1 MKIEGEGQLL
11 RIFVG
16 ENERHEGQ
24 PLYEAIVRTAN
35 EHNLAGATVLRG
47 VAGFGADS
55 RIHTTKILRMS
66 ENLPVVIEII
76 DTAEHIQ
83 KVLPS
88 IDEMVGTEGLITLE
102 KVEIIGY
109 KPKDKG

>member
-11 RIFVG
+11 RVFVG
-16 ENERHEGQ
+16 ENERHNGH
-24 PLYEAIVRTAN
+24 PLYEAVVRVAN
-35 EHNLAGATVLRG
+35 EHHLAGATVLRG

-66 ENLPVVIEII
+66 ENLPVVIEIV
-76 DTAEHIQ
+76 DTADHIQ
-83 KVLPS
+83 KILPI

-102 KVEIIGY
+102 RVEIIGY
-109 KPKDKG
+109 KPKNRG